1 MDTTALVAII
11 KWLFPATVGSC
22 LAVYYKAKEIGWE
35 EISKQEKIKTFLL
48 ATGAIFTGVFVA
60 YILGGVIVEVW
71 GLDNTT
77 KAVIGIYMIAGL
89 SGVKL
94 VDAAA
99 KNTSSWV
106 DKIVDSITNLIDKFK
121 WK

>member
-1 MDTTALVAII
+1 M
-11 KWLFPATVGSC
+11 
-22 LAVYYKAKEIGWE
+22 
-35 EISKQEKIKTFLL
+35 
-48 ATGAIFTGVFVA
+48 
-60 YILGGVIVEVW
+60 IVDVW

-94 VDAAA
+94 VDAVA
-99 KNTSSWV
+99 KNTSNWV